1 MLLLRRSRTK
11 LVRRA
16 LLFLV
21 VAWLCLD
28 VLRDI
33 HFLLSSSKRT
43 LYTDFANKPKQKI
56 FIASTHWNNEY
67 ILQNYWNKAVVN
79 LVEHFGPEN
88 VFVSVYE
95 SGSWDDSKGALREL
109 QEDLQQIGTRNK
121 IVLDETTHLDE
132 IQKPPAANGWI
143 DTPRGRK
150 ELRRIPY
157 LSMLRNRSLQPLD
170 SRREEGIEF
179 DKILFL
185 NDVVFTLEDVLSLLH
200 TRDGDYAAVCSLDF
214 SKPSRYYDT
223 FALRD
228 FEGNEAVMSTWP
240 YFRSHTSRAALKRQD
255 PVPVSSC
262 WNGMVFMR
270 TEPYYDKQHPL
281 LFRGLPDS
289 LASAHL
295 EASECCLI
303 HQDNLLSLERGVFV
317 NPHVKVGYN
326 KGAYDYMNGPEG
338 DLELGSFFC
347 RSWENRLRR
356 WFTTDWFR
364 LRVVRARL
372 KQWEQKD
379 SSNREVGIDCMINEM
394 QVLVHNGWA
403 HVWNFSV

>member
-1 MLLLRRSRTK
+1 MFLLLRRSRIK
-11 LVRRA
+11 SFRRA
-16 LLFLV
+16 LLFLA

-28 VLRDI
+28 VLHYF
-33 HFLLSSSKRT
+33 HFQLSSSKRT
-43 LYTDFANKPKQKI
+43 LYTDLTNKQKQKI

-67 ILQNYWNKAVVN
+67 ILRNYWNKAVVD
-79 LVEHFGPEN
+79 LVEHFGPNN

-109 QEDLQQIGTRNK
+109 QEDLERIGTRHK
-121 IVLDETTHLDE
+121 IVLDGTTHLDE
-132 IQKPPAANGWI
+132 IQKTPAATGWI
-143 DTPRGRK
+143 DTPRGKK

-157 LSMLRNRSLQPLD
+157 LAMLRNRSLEPLH
-170 SRREEGIEF
+170 SLREEGIEF

-200 TRDGDYAAVCSLDF
+200 TRNGDYAAVCSMDF
-214 SKPSRYYDT
+214 SKPPRYYDT

-228 FEGNEAVMSTWP
+228 SEGHEAVMSTWP
-240 YFRSHTSRAALKRQD
+240 YFRSYTSRAALKRHD
-255 PVPVSSC
+255 PVPLSSC

-270 TEPYYDKQHPL
+270 TEPFYDKKHPL
-281 LFRGLPDS
+281 RFRGLPDS

-303 HQDNLLSLERGVFV
+303 HQDNLLSVERGVFI

-326 KGAYDYMNGPEG
+326 KEAYDYMNGPEG
-338 DLELGSFFC
+338 DLKMSSFFY

-356 WFTTDWFR
+356 WFTTDWFK

-372 KQWEQKD
+372 KQWERK
-379 SSNREVGIDCMINEM
+379 SPSNREIGRDCMINEM
-394 QVLVHNGWA
+394 QVLAHNGWA
-403 HVWNFSV
+403 HV